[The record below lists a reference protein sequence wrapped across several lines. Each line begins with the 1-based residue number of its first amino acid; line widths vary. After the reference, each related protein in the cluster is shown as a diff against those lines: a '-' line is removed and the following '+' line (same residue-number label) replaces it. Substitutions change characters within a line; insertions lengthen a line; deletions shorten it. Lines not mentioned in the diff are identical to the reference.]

1 MQREFVFDLVSS
13 IGSFRLGLG
22 LGLGMPSE
30 HFYPTRKHNLGLET
44 ARSCLEPGPV
54 WSEQCFMFSSV
65 WHDSSNFKYG
75 KYFIN
80 VRTRK
85 EHIIISGS
93 FDAAQNQLFFL
104 STQWFSSKNSTIL
117 ILNFSI
123 FSFPARIP
131 EFASKHESQQEE
143 SALRLALLRPW
154 SQHHDPLLPHLPPA
168 DRLEVLLHQRL
179 LRSPLCRWDKGR
191 RWSLQGRNL
200 LTLIETFLRVVAAQ
214 SLPWE
219 MRGCL
224 LLSGDDTT
232 RSP

>member
-1 MQREFVFDLVSS
+1 MQREFVFDLVSY

-80 VRTRK
+80 VRTWK

-104 STQWFSSKNSTIL
+104 STQWFSSKKSPIL
-117 ILNFSI
+117 ILKYFQLPGSG
-123 FSFPARIP
+123 PRVCEQAWEPTGR
-131 EFASKHESQQEE
+131 ERSQPRPTPTLI
-143 SALRLALLRPW
+143 STPW
-154 SQHHDPLLPHLPPA
+154 SATPPPPSC
-168 DRLEVLLHQRL
+168 L
-179 LRSPLCRWDKGR
+179 
-191 RWSLQGRNL
+191 SLSR
-200 LTLIETFLRVVAAQ
+200 
-214 SLPWE
+214 
-219 MRGCL
+219 
-224 LLSGDDTT
+224 
-232 RSP
+232 

>member
-1 MQREFVFDLVSS
+1 MQREFVFDLVSY

-30 HFYPTRKHNLGLET
+30 HFYQTRKYNLGLER
-44 ARSCLEPGPV
+44 AWSSLEPGPV

-80 VRTRK
+80 VRTWK
-85 EHIIISGS
+85 EHIIISRS

-123 FSFPARIP
+123 FSFPARVP

-143 SALRLALLRPW
+143 SALSLALLRPW
-154 SQHHDPLLPHLPPA
+154 SQHHDPLLPHLPPPHW
-168 DRLEVLLHQRL
+168 LQVLLHQRL
-179 LRSPLCRWDKGR
+179 LRSSFR
-191 RWSLQGRNL
+191 RWERNHGVGVS
-200 LTLIETFLRVVAAQ
+200 EV
-214 SLPWE
+214 LP
-219 MRGCL
+219 GPTC
-224 LLSGDDTT
+224 
-232 RSP
+232 